1 MVALC
6 TSNLF
11 DLPYIYFV
19 KVALCTLFDMQ
30 FISYYINYYKW
41 PCVQVIYLTC
51 PTFIQLQQVLQTI
64 LDVLTPDDIRV
75 LTECI
80 DEDSR
85 KGSFQRVFPTP
96 SSHRYLRYMEAP
108 RYYNLLVSQWVQR
121 FNRMEQKGQG
131 SNGTNQIL
139 GSTIVV
145 ILPNKGII
153 QSILIQW
160 VQALL

>member
-1 MVALC
+1 MLKKSLVALC

-11 DLPYIYFV
+11 DSQHLFCKSGPVYFIWYAIYII
-19 KVALCTLFDMQ
+19 L
-30 FISYYINYYKW
+30 YYKW

-139 GSTIVV
+139 GSIIVV
-145 ILPNKGII
+145 MYQVRGSFN
-153 QSILIQW
+153 QF
-160 VQALL
+160 

>member
-1 MVALC
+1 MWPCLQI
-6 TSNLF
+6 
-11 DLPYIYFV
+11 IYF
-19 KVALCTLFDMQ
+19 
-30 FISYYINYYKW
+30 
-41 PCVQVIYLTC
+41 TC
-51 PTFIQLQQVLQTI
+51 PTFIQSQQVLQTI

-131 SNGTNQIL
+131 SNGIYCCDVPKKMGLVNQFQLI
-139 GSTIVV
+139 GTIVV
-145 ILPNKGII
+145 KNRYLNVFFSYSGI
-153 QSILIQW
+153 
-160 VQALL
+160 ALLEQFCDEGINLQNPTDDQNHQVTVSSF

>member
-1 MVALC
+1 M
-6 TSNLF
+6 
-11 DLPYIYFV
+11 
-19 KVALCTLFDMQ
+19 
-30 FISYYINYYKW
+30 W
-41 PCVQVIYLTC
+41 PCLQVIYFTC
-51 PTFIQLQQVLQTI
+51 PAFIQSQQVLQTI

-131 SNGTNQIL
+131 SNVPKKMGLVNQFQLI
-139 GSTIVV
+139 GTIVV
-145 ILPNKGII
+145 KNRYLNVFFHI
-153 QSILIQW
+153 QELHCW
-160 VQALL
+160 NNFVMKE

>member
-1 MVALC
+1 MLKKSLVALC

-11 DLPYIYFV
+11 DLTYIYSV
-19 KVALCTLFDMQ
+19 KVALCTLFGMQ
-30 FISYYINYYKW
+30 FISYYTNYYKW

-131 SNGTNQIL
+131 SNGTNHIL
-139 GSTIVV
+139 GS
-145 ILPNKGII
+145 IL
-153 QSILIQW
+153 
-160 VQALL
+160 

>member
-1 MVALC
+1 MAL
-6 TSNLF
+6 
-11 DLPYIYFV
+11 YI
-19 KVALCTLFDMQ
+19 LFDMQ
-30 FISYYINYYKW
+30 FISYDINYYKW

-139 GSTIVV
+139 GSVIVV
-145 ILPNKGII
+145 IYQIRGSFN
-153 QSILIQW
+153 QF
-160 VQALL
+160 